1 MGIFVVMIWLGFLA
15 VGLVAA
21 VDYVWVRWGRG
32 YSGYPGVNIEDV
44 EVGDDE
50 EKETN

>member
-1 MGIFVVMIWLGFLA
+1 MGILAVMVWLGFVA
-15 VGLVAA
+15 VGIVAA

-32 YSGYPGVNIEDV
+32 YNGYPGVDV

-50 EKETN
+50 EKAETN